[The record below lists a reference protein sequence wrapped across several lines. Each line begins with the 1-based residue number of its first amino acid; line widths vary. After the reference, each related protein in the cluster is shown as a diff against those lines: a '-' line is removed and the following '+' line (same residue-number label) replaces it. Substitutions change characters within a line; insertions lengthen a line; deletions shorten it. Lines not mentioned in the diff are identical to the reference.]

1 MSRPSLFV
9 LPEHV
14 RDQDYALATIRTYA
28 KIGRA

>member
-14 RDQDYALATIRTYA
+14 RDQDYALATSWIR
-28 KIGRA
+28 RWMW